1 MPFAGAPTIGVELFR
16 IVGVELFRIVFRF
29 SRVAR
34 RFSEQKRSS
43 VKSEKP
49 VYFRFSEIDAKNLD
63 PSFRSYSKMVLRGYS
78 GCVFEANGRRSVYFY
93 EKPVY
98 FRFSEIDAKNLD
110 PSFRS
115 YSKMV
120 LRGYSGCVFEAN
132 GRRSVYF
139 YLVQATR

>member
-16 IVGVELFRIVFRF
+16 IASRSSMLGVELFRIVFRF

-93 EKPVY
+93 
-98 FRFSEIDAKNLD
+98 
-110 PSFRS
+110 
-115 YSKMV
+115 
-120 LRGYSGCVFEAN
+120 
-132 GRRSVYF
+132 
-139 YLVQATR
+139 LVQATR